1 MIGIKVISPNEH
13 NCLENLE
20 QYEILNAKTDLVFD
34 KLVAMMVKMW
44 NVPLGII
51 NFIDNPAVWGTAE
64 QLENSVAY
72 TSKDRNI
79 CSIAIQKD
87 RIVKFE
93 ELTKN
98 PGLILNPIVLGEHGL
113 NFFASAPIITS
124 SGLHV
129 GTLCIASDQWKDF
142 NSVEQEKLEFIA
154 TMVTNEMNRRMAV
167 NAVA

>member
-20 QYEILNAKTDLVFD
+20 QYEILNAKADIVFD
-34 KLVAMMVKMW
+34 KLVAIMVKMW
-44 NVPLGII
+44 DVPLGMI
-51 NFIDNPAVWGTAE
+51 NFIDNPAVWGTTE

-87 RIVKFE
+87 SIVKFE

-98 PGLILNPIVLGEHGL
+98 PGLILNPMVLGEHGL
-113 NFFASAPIITS
+113 NFFASAPIITN
-124 SGLHV
+124 SGLNV
-129 GTLCIASDQWKDF
+129 GTLCIAGDQRKDF

-154 TMVTNEMNRRMAV
+154 TMVTNEMNKRMAV